1 LSNLDT
7 IDEVAFIDT
16 KKASKRLQI
25 CRYDMTEKERKGE
38 RERERKR
45 EREKTGGERNCRDL

>member
-38 RERERKR
+38 RERERER
-45 EREKTGGERNCRDL
+45 EREDGGRKKL